1 MEDKINNPSNLIIAG
16 VAPWN
21 EPDSPRDTIDRYP
34 SNPVLSIHAQFVI
47 SRNNFA
53 RLSKFPLALSI
64 LSSRNNIKIRRK
76 FSPPP
81 PIKIN
86 LAWILRETNLGWD
99 GIDLISNFE
108 GIERMKPD
116 REIPHEHEISWIS
129 SVNTAFFFCRVRI
142 AWIFESVQRGRF
154 VKKWE
159 TVSIKFTCIEFCVFD
174 TFYILEEWNLFFD
187 QDSFAGLS
195 LMIGNYIARKYIL

>member
-108 GIERMKPD
+108 GIERMKSD
-116 REIPHEHEISWIS
+116 REIPHEHQILWIS
-129 SVNTAFFFCRVRI
+129 SVNTAFFFCRVYELLGFLKVYSAEGLLKSEKQYRLNSRVSNSVYSI
-142 AWIFESVQRGRF
+142 RFIF
-154 VKKWE
+154 
-159 TVSIKFTCIEFCVFD
+159 
-174 TFYILEEWNLFFD
+174 
-187 QDSFAGLS
+187 
-195 LMIGNYIARKYIL
+195 